1 MNIRIKA
8 GCCLTVAILARF
20 PVAHAA
26 GPEQKCT
33 IIAAREIVMS
43 ETRGGPQPATD
54 DGATPAA
61 KSASRHNV
69 TIDCRG
75 ERLNGVFA
83 SSENFDVDRYR
94 VGVAVTVLLEKTVI
108 RLRLADGQEA
118 KGILVSPNVPT
129 TPPPSR

>member
-1 MNIRIKA
+1 MNIRIKV
-8 GCCLTVAILARF
+8 GCCLTVAMLAPL

-43 ETRGGPQPATD
+43 ETRGGPQPAID
-54 DGATPAA
+54 DGAAPAA

-69 TIDCRG
+69 TIDCSG

-83 SSENFDVDRYR
+83 STENFDANRYR
-94 VGVAVTVLLEKTVI
+94 VGVAVTVILEKSAL
-108 RLRLADGQEA
+108 RLRLADGREA
-118 KGILVSPNVPT
+118 KGILVPPNMST